1 MFSPR
6 KLTTAAIIYGRT
18 HESIATRKFQEVYD
32 GISVSPTGLFIH
44 PDHNFLAASLDGK
57 MGLDTL
63 LEIKCPYSGREEEI
77 DVGPHFPFLEMRDGE
92 LALKK
97 SHNYYYQCQGQ
108 MACSQIHTSFFVV
121 YTSIDL
127 FIERIDYDD
136 DFFCSPCCRS

>member
-6 KLTTAAIIYGRT
+6 KLTTAVIIYGRT

-32 GISVSPTGLFIH
+32 RISVSPTGLFIH

-97 SHNYYYQCQGQ
+97 SHNYFYQCQGQ
-108 MACSQIHTSFFVV
+108 MLSIHALICSLSGSIMTTIFFAVHAATAEPKEVITV
-121 YTSIDL
+121 Y
-127 FIERIDYDD
+127 E
-136 DFFCSPCCRS
+136 